1 MSAWGLAR
9 HAPSVTEEAVK
20 ANRGKTI
27 SKRAAG
33 GLREVAARYALL
45 GAVAVLLSACATSPG
60 MQFSN
65 APVSAVGPDA
75 LPDVTPIT
83 LDLVR
88 KMREQAKPT
97 NDGVEVL
104 FATPTPYRIGAGDI
118 ISVVVWDHPELVF
131 PTQTYSIG
139 AAFEIPTSSGG
150 SNMPGYVVSTSG
162 DIQFPYAGVMK
173 VAGKTANE
181 VRDEMAR
188 ILSRVVRDPQMTVRV
203 LGFRSQRVYVDGE
216 VRTPGMLAID
226 DSPMTLVEALN
237 RAGGV
242 LNQTGDNSRIRVTR
256 GQQSW
261 YVNVPAMLAKGVDP
275 SRILLRSGDIVR
287 VEQREDSKVFVTGE
301 VVKPTSLLMR
311 NGRMSLNEALGDA
324 GGVNPG
330 TANAEQI
337 FVIRKS
343 EDDKPKVYHLDG
355 TSPVALAIAE
365 GFELEP
371 KDVVYVDARDLVR
384 WSRVMTLLIQPVVG
398 ATSVVRP

>member
-1 MSAWGLAR
+1 
-9 HAPSVTEEAVK
+9 
-20 ANRGKTI
+20 
-27 SKRAAG
+27 
-33 GLREVAARYALL
+33 
-45 GAVAVLLSACATSPG
+45 
-60 MQFSN
+60 MQFTN
-65 APVSAVGPDA
+65 APVAAVGPDA
-75 LPDVTPIT
+75 MPDVTPIT

-88 KMREQAKPT
+88 KMRDQAKPT
-97 NDGVEVL
+97 NDGVETL

-150 SNMPGYVVSTSG
+150 SNMPGYVVGASG

-173 VAGKTANE
+173 VAGKTAND

-242 LNQTGDNSRIRVTR
+242 LNQTGDNSRVRVTR
-256 GQQSW
+256 GERSW
-261 YVNVPAMLAKGVDP
+261 YVNIPALLAKGVDP

-330 TANAEQI
+330 SANAEQI
-337 FVIRKS
+337 FVIRKT
-343 EDDKPKVYHLDG
+343 DTDAPKVYHLDG

-371 KDVVYVDARDLVR
+371 KDVVYVDARGIVR
-384 WSRVMTLLIQPVVG
+384 WSRVMSLLIQPVVG
-398 ATSVVRP
+398 TASIVRP